1 MTEIRWIE
9 DKEEIMID
17 NTELL
22 RTRADVDEEGVYE
35 AEERRVKAKE
45 EQKLTEDKIRTGWS
59 EPTRKLEVK
68 HKCPVCGVIFY
79 GRRNKVYCS
88 PRCANTARMR
98 RIRQRQ
104 REIRDF
110 EPHRDKYGGIKILT
124 YNPVTKKEVITTVP
138 MFYAKDLTR
147 ALHYVDTHFDVD
159 EKVKDDYKE
168 QVKEVFK
175 DEDR

>member
-1 MTEIRWIE
+1 MTEIRWVE
-9 DKEEIMID
+9 DKEEIVID

-22 RTRADVDEEGVYE
+22 RTRADIVNEEVYEKEERIIYPKEEGKT
-35 AEERRVKAKE
+35 ARDMLR
-45 EQKLTEDKIRTGWS
+45 LGWK

-68 HKCPVCGVIFY
+68 HKCPVCGVVFY

-110 EPHRDKYGGIKILT
+110 QPHRDKYGGIKILT
-124 YNPVTKKEVITTVP
+124 YNPVTKKEVITSVP
-138 MFYAKDLTR
+138 AFYAKDLIR
-147 ALHYVDTHFDVD
+147 ALHYIDTHFDVD
-159 EKVKDDYKE
+159 EKIKDDYRE

-175 DEDR
+175 NAC